1 MSVIYPKDLIIAL
14 FYLMREHSFI
24 GNTLLISFV
33 IVLAYVTE
41 SCNRSYSLVSSA
53 SIAVQ

>member
-24 GNTLLISFV
+24 GNTMLISFV